1 MHFYWELQV
10 EKKRS
15 SFFFKLNICKGSLI
29 LQPQITVYFNTSKY
43 CFSVFLLNYNNIL
56 IVINIVEIQ
65 KIKGKLTRSIYTGI
79 PYVYKKKSKMT
90 RKFQIKYRII
100 SLKAEFNYFDI
111 AWDSLFL
118 KLQLKMSDV
127 IGIYYWVLLFF
138 PHLYLNSHRWY
149 TPAPIPYHNIEP
161 FIPFSQIHY
170 IKI

>member
-1 MHFYWELQV
+1 M
-10 EKKRS
+10 
-15 SFFFKLNICKGSLI
+15 I

-43 CFSVFLLNYNNIL
+43 WFSVFLLNYNNILIVFNYNNIL

-111 AWDSLFL
+111 AWDSLF
-118 KLQLKMSDV
+118 
-127 IGIYYWVLLFF
+127 
-138 PHLYLNSHRWY
+138 
-149 TPAPIPYHNIEP
+149 
-161 FIPFSQIHY
+161 
-170 IKI
+170 

>member
-1 MHFYWELQV
+1 
-10 EKKRS
+10 
-15 SFFFKLNICKGSLI
+15 
-29 LQPQITVYFNTSKY
+29 
-43 CFSVFLLNYNNIL
+43 VFLLNYNNIL
-56 IVINIVEIQ
+56 IVLNIVEIQ

-118 KLQLKMSDV
+118 KFQLKTSDV